1 MSLPFC
7 VRGCPCAVGPWVDP
21 SWLGNRPVAPPVFGK
36 VEFHSIACMSPVA
49 RSSAGSRSGRIGRE
63 FGCRGRTRGS
73 SAPAGGVLHCRSLTA
88 RPGTHRLIRSGRVSP
103 LRRGALQVETRGLS
117 RTFPNL
123 ESARPTRRPG
133 PSSIRKTSA
142 RASRRDLRRRRT
154 DVDWLCN
161 DPGQSSETRGCIR
174 EHLDRI
180 TGPELFDRPPLRD
193 QGHVG

>member
-7 VRGCPCAVGPWVDP
+7 VRGCPCDVRPWVDP

-36 VEFHSIACMSPVA
+36 VEFHSIAYMSPVA

-63 FGCRGRTRGS
+63 FGAEPDKGIVRLGWRGFSR
-73 SAPAGGVLHCRSLTA
+73 RSLRA

-103 LRRGALQVETRGLS
+103 LRRGPLQAETRGLS

-180 TGPELFDRPPLRD
+180 TGPKLFDRPPLRD